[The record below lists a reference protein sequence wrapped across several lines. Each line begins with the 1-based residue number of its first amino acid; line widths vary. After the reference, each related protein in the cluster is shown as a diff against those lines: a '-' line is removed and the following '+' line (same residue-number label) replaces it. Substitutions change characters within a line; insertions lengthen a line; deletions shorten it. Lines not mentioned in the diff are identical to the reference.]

1 MESNGRKNETIKW
14 IVGLIFSC
22 LVSVIFITVTIVN
35 KTREDTLLEIKKL
48 AEEARNQSFENKL
61 SISAL
66 QAQMVMVLTSSMD
79 LRTELKEINALH
91 RSK

>member
-66 QAQMVMVLTSSMD
+66 QAQMVMVLTSCVD

>member
-66 QAQMVMVLTSSMD
+66 QAQMVMVLTSCMD